1 MKRPHCRVR
10 VAVEPQVLAGAIAEV
25 LACDGVDEVVALGSH
40 GVTRFDAAVVSVMHA
55 AEADADVVIEL
66 PDPEGA
72 SRIGRLRT
80 LSGVEPVPI
89 TSLGS
94 ILRLLD
100 RYCPG
105 EVTRLGASD

>member
-1 MKRPHCRVR
+1 MVD
-10 VAVEPQVLAGAIAEV
+10 PQVLAGAIAEV
-25 LACDGVDEVVALGSH
+25 LACDGVDEVVEIGPH
-40 GVTRFDAAVVSVMHA
+40 GATRLDAAVVSVIHA
-55 AEADADVVIEL
+55 ADTDADVVIEL
-66 PDPEGA
+66 PDPEGT

-105 EVTRLGASD
+105 EVSRSGPSD